1 MDSGRLAGSRA
12 VAFWKLQVISPPPP
26 FKTGAPEGPTGEG
39 LERGTVFPGISEV
52 WPLNSGLGDH
62 EQQAS

>member
-12 VAFWKLQVISPPPP
+12 VAFWKLQVISPPAP

-52 WPLNSGLGDH
+52 
-62 EQQAS
+62 